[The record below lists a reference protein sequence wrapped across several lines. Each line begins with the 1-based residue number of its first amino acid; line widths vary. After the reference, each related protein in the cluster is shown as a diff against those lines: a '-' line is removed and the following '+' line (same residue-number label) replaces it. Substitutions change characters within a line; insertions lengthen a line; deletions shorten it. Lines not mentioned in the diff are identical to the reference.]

1 MCLKNMME
9 LKEKSINVTLHK
21 LIKTFKILIK
31 QCYRIVWSVE
41 KMQKAKIQ
49 KWQVQKVEEYCL
61 CQNVQCVIVKN

>member
-9 LKEKSINVTLHK
+9 LNEKSINVTLHK

-49 KWQVQKVEEYCL
+49 K
-61 CQNVQCVIVKN
+61 